1 MIEFI
6 GCVIWVYGID
16 YAEKSAV
23 MNYLRELKILL
34 KRDQEGCDLND
45 SRISVY
51 LFLRLSSWEHF
62 KWKELGLPNWEPDKE
77 PLQLEK
83 GNFIAPDYANVWPF
97 PNYSVWK
104 FSNWNC
110 PDAPNHSNAKNL
122 FRVWHW
128 NRPKQVP
135 DFEKS
140 ENTFEESLFFSFLNV
155 VKFENRSL
163 SAGKS
168 NKTIALICDH

>member
-1 MIEFI
+1 MDAHKMIEFI

-23 MNYLRELKILL
+23 MNHLRELKILL

-51 LFLRLSSWEHF
+51 LFLRPSSWEHF
-62 KWKELGLPNWEPDKE
+62 KWKELELPNWEPDEE

-97 PNYSVWK
+97 LQITVSG
-104 FSNWNC
+104 S
-110 PDAPNHSNAKNL
+110 
-122 FRVWHW
+122 FRTEIALMH
-128 NRPKQVP
+128 RIIRMPKTC
-135 DFEKS
+135 S
-140 ENTFEESLFFSFLNV
+140 ECGIEIDQN
-155 VKFENRSL
+155 KFEILKKAKMLLKRVYFL
-163 SAGKS
+163 AF
-168 NKTIALICDH
+168 